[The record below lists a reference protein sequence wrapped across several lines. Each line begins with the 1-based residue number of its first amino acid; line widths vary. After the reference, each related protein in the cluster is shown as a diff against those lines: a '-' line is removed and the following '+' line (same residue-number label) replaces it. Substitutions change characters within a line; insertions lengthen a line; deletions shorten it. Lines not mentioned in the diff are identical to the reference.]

1 MRRLC
6 LPLSSALGASMS
18 QKQMLNEKS
27 KKIILIA
34 VGIAATLALYSF
46 GRIPQDASYH
56 FFADTEELVG
66 VSNFWNVM
74 SNVPFVAVG
83 VFALWRLPRLVEREC
98 LAAYIVLSIGITLVG
113 FGSAYYHYAPSNE
126 TLLWDRLPMT
136 VAFMALFSMLLGER
150 VINTHKSMLLWFL
163 VSCGIAAAFYWSWT
177 EANGSGDLRPYA
189 VVQFLPIILMPL
201 IIALFSKKY
210 LSNYL
215 LLSAF
220 AWYLVAK
227 ALEQH
232 DHQIQSVLAI
242 IGGHPLKHIAAAIA
256 ALCIVCAVP
265 VGAPNKS
272 LKDAP

>member
-1 MRRLC
+1 
-6 LPLSSALGASMS
+6 
-18 QKQMLNEKS
+18 
-27 KKIILIA
+27 
-34 VGIAATLALYSF
+34 
-46 GRIPQDASYH
+46 
-56 FFADTEELVG
+56 
-66 VSNFWNVM
+66 
-74 SNVPFVAVG
+74 
-83 VFALWRLPRLVEREC
+83 
-98 LAAYIVLSIGITLVG
+98 
-113 FGSAYYHYAPSNE
+113 
-126 TLLWDRLPMT
+126 
-136 VAFMALFSMLLGER
+136 MLLGER

-256 ALCIVCAVP
+256 AQCIVCAVP